1 MPEILRLFGL
11 IFSIYTRDHQPPHVH
26 VRNADGEA
34 KFIVGATIELEKNCG
49 MKNKDIRL
57 AESILEEN
65 KDLVISNWVKIH
77 GRIDD

>member
-26 VRNADGEA
+26 VRGT
-34 KFIVGATIELEKNCG
+34 TIELEKNCG

-57 AESILEEN
+57 AEAILEEN

>member
-1 MPEILRLFGL
+1 M
-11 IFSIYTRDHQPPHVH
+11 
-26 VRNADGEA
+26 RNADGEA

-57 AESILEEN
+57 DEAILEEN